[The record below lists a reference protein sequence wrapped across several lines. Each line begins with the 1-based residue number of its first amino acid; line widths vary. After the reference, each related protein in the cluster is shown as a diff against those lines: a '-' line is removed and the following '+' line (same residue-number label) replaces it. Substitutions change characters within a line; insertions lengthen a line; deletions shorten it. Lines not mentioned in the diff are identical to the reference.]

1 VTTYHGIYAYNY
13 KWNFTGPNTEW
24 TGSYAPQVTS
34 STSHEAGFTINPGSK
49 IWIGATVT
57 DKSGNESLISNSF
70 WSWTKANAPS
80 ITVADNKEN
89 VWAQKKTVQ
98 ITGIANHNI
107 RYTTNGVNPTAT
119 TGTLLTGTGTKT
131 FIVNENN
138 KVIKAVYINTV
149 TGEVNSAVG
158 SKTITKIDTTLPTV
172 ELTLDKDKTTS
183 SEINVI
189 VRGSDT
195 GSGVHMYVYQIKESN
210 ASEFRTVGSLSS
222 SGDTPLSGEY
232 TYKFTKLT
240 SNITYNIR
248 VIVYDFALNTTTS
261 KDITVKTLNPAPI
274 ITVENPDTWG
284 NYKKITVK
292 KAQGTDPNA
301 KLGVWFVGPCGC
313 RFEWQEIGNTV
324 YVGYGNDPFKCN
336 KHSSK
341 ALYTNLNWD
350 GETFSVEL
358 RIGNATVWANTR
370 YDMQKVHGT
379 ESRIENLKIDIEPP
393 TVSCYMSQYSG
404 NIYGL
409 KYEVNLSD
417 EEPSSGFGDCS
428 IDLLG
433 KDGSENWTSM
443 WDTYYHHGEFDYG
456 YNTRTLCFI

>member
-1 VTTYHGIYAYNY
+1 MV
-13 KWNFTGPNTEW
+13 
-24 TGSYAPQVTS
+24 
-34 STSHEAGFTINPGSK
+34 PGK
-49 IWIGATVT
+49 KYRIEVEFI
-57 DKSGNESLISNSF
+57 DKSGNKSATSSVEA
-70 WSWTKANAPS
+70 WTKANAPS

-232 TYKFTKLT
+232 TYKFTNLT

-261 KDITVKTLNPAPI
+261 KDITVKTKNPAPI